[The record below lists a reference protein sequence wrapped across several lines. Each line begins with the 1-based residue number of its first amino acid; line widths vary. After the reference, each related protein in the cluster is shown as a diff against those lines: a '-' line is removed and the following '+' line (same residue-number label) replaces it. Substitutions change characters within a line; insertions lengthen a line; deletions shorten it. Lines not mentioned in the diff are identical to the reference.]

1 VAQPQHVFEVD
12 GDVAVPTDLA
22 RGPWSPDAQHGGA
35 PAALLAG
42 ELEAFDLGTA
52 TFPARFT
59 VELMRPVPL
68 RPLRIERRTIRPGKK
83 VQLVQGSLFASD
95 VEVTR
100 ATLLRLREQP
110 VEFATPPAAGEVV
123 PMPPPGPA
131 QPLAGAASFT
141 IGTGFWNAVEVS
153 RVGGSWVQPGPAD
166 MWLRL
171 TVPIV
176 AGRETTPFQRV
187 AAAGD
192 FGNGVAAAFDRDR
205 YSCINPDLTI
215 TLHRLPVG
223 EWVGLH
229 SATFPEPNGY
239 GVAESVLHD
248 ERGRIG
254 RGIQTVLV
262 EEL

>member
-1 VAQPQHVFEVD
+1 VFEVD
-12 GDVAVPTDLA
+12 GDVAVPTELA

-42 ELEAFDLGTA
+42 QLEGFDPGTA

-59 VELMRPVPL
+59 LELMRPVPL
-68 RPLRIERRTIRPGKK
+68 APLRIERRTIRPGKK
-83 VQLVQGSLFASD
+83 VQLVQGSLYARD
-95 VEVTR
+95 VEVVR

-110 VEFATPPAAGEVV
+110 VDFTTPPVAGDSV

-131 QPLAGAASFT
+131 QPLAGTGSFT

-153 RVGGSWVQPGPAD
+153 RVGGDWVRPGPAD

-171 TVPIV
+171 IVPIV
-176 AGRETTPFQRV
+176 AGQETTPFQRV

-192 FGNGVAAAFDRDR
+192 FGNGVAAAFDRNR

-254 RGIQTVLV
+254 RGVQTVLV
-262 EEL
+262 EELTPPV